1 MKIGLV
7 CPYNMFQFAGGVQEI
22 VQELSKELIHLGHD
36 VKIITPRPKNLNQPV
51 PKNMSKIIFL
61 GTG

>member
-22 VQELSKELIHLGHD
+22 VQELAKELVSLGHRSQKYD
-36 VKIITPRPKNLNQPV
+36 LTWQKYKT
-51 PKNMSKIIFL
+51 
-61 GTG
+61 